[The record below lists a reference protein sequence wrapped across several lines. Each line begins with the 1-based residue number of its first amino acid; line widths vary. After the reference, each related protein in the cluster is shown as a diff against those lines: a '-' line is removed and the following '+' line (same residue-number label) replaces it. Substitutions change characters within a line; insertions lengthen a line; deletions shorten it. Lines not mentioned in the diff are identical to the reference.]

1 MERDGWECAGGS
13 GERKRERKKEKERK
27 RERKREKEVGKKVV
41 TLGMVHALTCELL
54 NDVTENNF
62 NIS

>member
-1 MERDGWECAGGS
+1 MDGSVQVGQV
-13 GERKRERKKEKERK
+13 ERKRERKSEKERMN
-27 RERKREKEVGKKVV
+27 EGEKERESGGEKVV
-41 TLGMVHALTCELL
+41 TLGMVHALTCEHL